1 LYCRRLP
8 RPMRNRFFYL
18 RLLRASLVAGALYDL
33 AFAGA
38 LVLEPELPARLLGV
52 PLPGEPFYLW
62 ILAVLITMVA
72 ALYLFAAED
81 PRRYSAVVLVAA
93 LGRCAAAV
101 AFGTAALG
109 DPALVGLWT
118 AAAIELAFGL
128 AHGWLWGR
136 VR

>member
-1 LYCRRLP
+1 
-8 RPMRNRFFYL
+8 MRNRFLYL
-18 RLLRASLVAGALYDL
+18 RLLRASLVAGALHDL

-38 LVLEPELPARLLGV
+38 LVLEPELPARLLRV
-52 PLPGEPFYLW
+52 PLPGEPLYLW
-62 ILAVLITMVA
+62 ILAVSVTMVA

-101 AFGTAALG
+101 AFGAAAFG
-109 DPALVGLWT
+109 DPALDGLWV
-118 AAAIELAFGL
+118 AAAIQLAFGL
-128 AHGWLWGR
+128 THGWLWGR